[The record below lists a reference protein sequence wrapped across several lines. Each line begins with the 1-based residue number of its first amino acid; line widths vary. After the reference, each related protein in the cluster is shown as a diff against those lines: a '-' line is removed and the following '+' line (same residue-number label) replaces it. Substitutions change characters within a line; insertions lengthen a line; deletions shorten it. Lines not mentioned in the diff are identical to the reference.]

1 MLMSL
6 DVHIRSARY
15 SNNNVLKDIDF
26 RLDTGGVLTIVGESG
41 AGKTTLGRIVA
52 GLDKFYKIDFEGYVR
67 SSEKIGY
74 VPQSLSES
82 MDPVFSIEYQMKE
95 IKNNLALLK
104 NTLLDV
110 GLKDV
115 DRILKS
121 YPHNLSGGM
130 KQRVLIALAL
140 LDSKTVV
147 ADEPTSALDKTTQ
160 RQIVKLF
167 EDLNKNSGISII
179 FITHDLDLL
188 KFDSSVIVLY
198 NGLIIEYA
206 NSRDL
211 LKNPMH
217 PYTRILINA
226 APKADMHYDTD
237 RFAVLD
243 NIEQSNDMCPFVN
256 ICEKRCDCC
265 YTQFPKLKDV
275 GGRLLRCHV

>member
-1 MLMSL
+1 MSL
-6 DVHIRSARY
+6 NVHIRSARY
-15 SNNNVLKDIDF
+15 SHNSVLEDIDF

-41 AGKTTLGRIVA
+41 AGKTTLGRIIS
-52 GLDKFYKIDFEGYVR
+52 GLDKFYNIDFEGYVK

-95 IKNNLALLK
+95 IKNNLGLLK
-104 NTLLDV
+104 NALLDV
-110 GLKDV
+110 GLKDPE
-115 DRILKS
+115 RILKS
-121 YPHNLSGGM
+121 YPYNLSGGM

-167 EDLNKNSGISII
+167 KDLNKNSGISII

-198 NGLIIEYA
+198 DGLIIEYA
-206 NSRDL
+206 DSKDL

-217 PYTRILINA
+217 PYTKILMNS
-226 APKADMHYDTD
+226 APRANMHYGKD

-243 NIEQSNDMCPFVN
+243 NIARSNDACPFVN
-256 ICEKRCDCC
+256 ICKNKRDIC
-265 YTQFPKLKDV
+265 YTMSPKLKSI